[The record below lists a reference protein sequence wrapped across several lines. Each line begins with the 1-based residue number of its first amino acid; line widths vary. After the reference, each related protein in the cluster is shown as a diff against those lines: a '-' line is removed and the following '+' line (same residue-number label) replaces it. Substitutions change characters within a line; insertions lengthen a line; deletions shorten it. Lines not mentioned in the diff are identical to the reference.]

1 MTDKQLAESFAS
13 FQQQATQLGVTKAQI
28 DMGLTERRLLAAREG
43 GAGGADDVNAIAA
56 PVRVIAELAGCLKQA
71 GLGDVLAFAG
81 NGGNIAPVAD
91 LSVRW
96 SRRIYGGQLSTT
108 RGRRPAA

>member
-1 MTDKQLAESFAS
+1 MTDKHLADAFAN
-13 FQQQATQLGVTKAQI
+13 FQKQATQLGVTKAQI

-81 NGGNIAPVAD
+81 NGGKIAPVAD
-91 LSVRW
+91 LSARW